1 MAYHRIEFWILYPGC
16 TLGGCDSNDW
26 DVDDSKNMC
35 LCVDG
40 HDRISGDEKGKYKM
54 KKIINTAMTYLGLGL
69 AAGVFYREFTKW
81 NGFTGK
87 TTLGVVHTHL
97 LVLGVMFFLLVA
109 LFGKQEPTLLEQ
121 KTFRRFYI
129 LYNIAL
135 PFLAC
140 MMVVR
145 GILQV
150 QSVEL
155 TKSVNAMIAGF
166 AGISHILMAIALFM
180 FLVVLKKVWVKAE

>member
-1 MAYHRIEFWILYPGC
+1 
-16 TLGGCDSNDW
+16 
-26 DVDDSKNMC
+26 
-35 LCVDG
+35 
-40 HDRISGDEKGKYKM
+40 M
-54 KKIINTAMTYLGLGL
+54 KKIINTAMTYLVLGL

-97 LVLGVMFFLLVA
+97 LVLGMLFFLLVA
-109 LFGKQEPTLLEQ
+109 LFGRQEPALLEQ

-135 PFLAC
+135 PFLSC

-155 TKSVNAMIAGF
+155 TKSINAMISGI
-166 AGISHILMAIALFM
+166 AGISHILMAAALFM
-180 FLVVLKKVWVKAE
+180 FFIALKKVWVKAE

>member
-1 MAYHRIEFWILYPGC
+1 
-16 TLGGCDSNDW
+16 
-26 DVDDSKNMC
+26 
-35 LCVDG
+35 
-40 HDRISGDEKGKYKM
+40 M
-54 KKIINTAMTYLGLGL
+54 KKIINTAMIYLALGL

-97 LVLGVMFFLLVA
+97 LVLGMLFFLLVA
-109 LFGKQEPTLLEQ
+109 LFGRQEPALLEQ
-121 KTFRRFYI
+121 KMFRRFYI

-135 PFLAC
+135 PFLSC
-140 MMVVR
+140 MMIVR

-155 TKSVNAMIAGF
+155 TKSVNAMISGI
-166 AGISHILMAIALFM
+166 AGISHILMAVALFM
-180 FLVVLKKVWVKAE
+180 FFIALKKVWVKAE

>member
-1 MAYHRIEFWILYPGC
+1 
-16 TLGGCDSNDW
+16 
-26 DVDDSKNMC
+26 
-35 LCVDG
+35 
-40 HDRISGDEKGKYKM
+40 M
-54 KKIINTAMTYLGLGL
+54 KKIINTAMIYLALGL

-97 LVLGVMFFLLVA
+97 LVLGMLFFLLVA
-109 LFGKQEPTLLEQ
+109 LFGRQESALLEQ
-121 KTFRRFYI
+121 KMFRRFYI

-135 PFLAC
+135 PFLSC
-140 MMVVR
+140 MMIVR

-155 TKSVNAMIAGF
+155 TKSVNAMISGI
-166 AGISHILMAIALFM
+166 AGISHILMAVALFM
-180 FLVVLKKVWVKAE
+180 FFIALKKVWVKAE

>member
-1 MAYHRIEFWILYPGC
+1 
-16 TLGGCDSNDW
+16 
-26 DVDDSKNMC
+26 
-35 LCVDG
+35 
-40 HDRISGDEKGKYKM
+40 M
-54 KKIINTAMTYLGLGL
+54 KKIINTAMTYLVLGL

-97 LVLGVMFFLLVA
+97 LVLGMLFFLLVA
-109 LFGKQEPTLLEQ
+109 LFGRQEPALLEQ
-121 KTFRRFYI
+121 KTFCRFYI

-135 PFLAC
+135 PFLSC

-155 TKSVNAMIAGF
+155 TKSVNAMISGI
-166 AGISHILMAIALFM
+166 AGISHILMAAALFM
-180 FLVVLKKVWVKAE
+180 FFIALKKVWVKAE

>member
-1 MAYHRIEFWILYPGC
+1 
-16 TLGGCDSNDW
+16 
-26 DVDDSKNMC
+26 
-35 LCVDG
+35 
-40 HDRISGDEKGKYKM
+40 M
-54 KKIINTAMTYLGLGL
+54 KKIINTAMIYLALGL

-97 LVLGVMFFLLVA
+97 LVLGMLFFLLVA
-109 LFGKQEPTLLEQ
+109 LFGRQESALLEQ
-121 KTFRRFYI
+121 KMFHRFYI

-135 PFLAC
+135 PFLSC
-140 MMVVR
+140 MMIVR

-155 TKSVNAMIAGF
+155 TKSANAMISGI
-166 AGISHILMAIALFM
+166 AGISHILMAAALFM
-180 FLVVLKKVWVKAE
+180 FFIALKKVWVKAE

>member
-1 MAYHRIEFWILYPGC
+1 
-16 TLGGCDSNDW
+16 
-26 DVDDSKNMC
+26 
-35 LCVDG
+35 
-40 HDRISGDEKGKYKM
+40 M
-54 KKIINTAMTYLGLGL
+54 KKIINTAMTYLALGL

-97 LVLGVMFFLLVA
+97 LVLGMLFFLLVA
-109 LFGKQEPTLLEQ
+109 LFGRQESALLEQ
-121 KTFRRFYI
+121 KMFRRFYI

-135 PFLAC
+135 PFLSC
-140 MMVVR
+140 MMIVR

-155 TKSVNAMIAGF
+155 TKSANAMISGI
-166 AGISHILMAIALFM
+166 AGISHILMAAALFM
-180 FLVVLKKVWVKAE
+180 FFIALKKVWVKAE

>member
-1 MAYHRIEFWILYPGC
+1 
-16 TLGGCDSNDW
+16 
-26 DVDDSKNMC
+26 
-35 LCVDG
+35 
-40 HDRISGDEKGKYKM
+40 M
-54 KKIINTAMTYLGLGL
+54 KKIINTAMIYLALGL

-97 LVLGVMFFLLVA
+97 LVLGMLFFLLVA
-109 LFGKQEPTLLEQ
+109 LFGRQEPALLEQ
-121 KTFRRFYI
+121 KMFRRFYI

-135 PFLAC
+135 PFLSC
-140 MMVVR
+140 MMIVR

-155 TKSVNAMIAGF
+155 TKSANAMISGI
-166 AGISHILMAIALFM
+166 AGISHILMAAALFM
-180 FLVVLKKVWVKAE
+180 FFIALKKVWVKAE

>member
-1 MAYHRIEFWILYPGC
+1 
-16 TLGGCDSNDW
+16 
-26 DVDDSKNMC
+26 
-35 LCVDG
+35 
-40 HDRISGDEKGKYKM
+40 M
-54 KKIINTAMTYLGLGL
+54 KKIINTAMTYLALGL

-97 LVLGVMFFLLVA
+97 LVLGMLFFLFVA
-109 LFGKQEPTLLEQ
+109 LFGRQESALLEQ
-121 KTFRRFYI
+121 KMFRRFYI

-135 PFLAC
+135 PFLSC
-140 MMVVR
+140 MMIVR

-155 TKSVNAMIAGF
+155 TKSANAMISGI
-166 AGISHILMAIALFM
+166 AGISHILMAAALFM
-180 FLVVLKKVWVKAE
+180 FFIALKKVWVKAE

>member
-1 MAYHRIEFWILYPGC
+1 
-16 TLGGCDSNDW
+16 
-26 DVDDSKNMC
+26 
-35 LCVDG
+35 
-40 HDRISGDEKGKYKM
+40 M
-54 KKIINTAMTYLGLGL
+54 KKIINTAMTYLALGL

-97 LVLGVMFFLLVA
+97 LVLGMLFFLLVA
-109 LFGKQEPTLLEQ
+109 LFGRQEPALLEQ
-121 KTFRRFYI
+121 KMFRRFYI

-135 PFLAC
+135 PFLSC
-140 MMVVR
+140 MMIVR

-155 TKSVNAMIAGF
+155 TKSANAMISGI
-166 AGISHILMAIALFM
+166 AGISHILMAAALFM
-180 FLVVLKKVWVKAE
+180 FFIALKKVWVKAE

>member
-1 MAYHRIEFWILYPGC
+1 
-16 TLGGCDSNDW
+16 
-26 DVDDSKNMC
+26 
-35 LCVDG
+35 
-40 HDRISGDEKGKYKM
+40 M
-54 KKIINTAMTYLGLGL
+54 KKIINTAMIYLALGL

-97 LVLGVMFFLLVA
+97 LVLGMLFFLLVA
-109 LFGKQEPTLLEQ
+109 LFGRQESALLEQ
-121 KTFRRFYI
+121 KMFRRFYI

-135 PFLAC
+135 PFLSC
-140 MMVVR
+140 MMIVR

-155 TKSVNAMIAGF
+155 TKSANAMISGI
-166 AGISHILMAIALFM
+166 AGISHILMAAALFM
-180 FLVVLKKVWVKAE
+180 FFIALKKVWVKAE